1 MFYLCHMKQ
10 KIKDTL
16 FRILVEANLYKFG
29 ESDTFT
35 GNTYTYKVEKSINN
49 WWDLELYK
57 GEKLISRT
65 SFDCLA
71 KLARKVCLYEGL
83 SY

>member
-1 MFYLCHMKQ
+1 MKQ
-10 KIKDTL
+10 KIKDKL

-35 GNTYTYKVEKSINN
+35 GDRYTYKVEKSINN

-57 GEKLISRT
+57 GEKPKTENLISRI

-71 KLARKVCLYEGL
+71 KLVRKVCLYEGIN
-83 SY
+83 Y